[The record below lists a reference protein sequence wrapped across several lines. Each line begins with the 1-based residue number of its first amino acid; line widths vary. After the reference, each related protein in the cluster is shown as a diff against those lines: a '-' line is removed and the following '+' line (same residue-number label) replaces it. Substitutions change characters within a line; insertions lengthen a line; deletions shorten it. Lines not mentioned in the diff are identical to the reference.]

1 MSIQEAYC
9 IELGRVVSIIE
20 ARQEFLSQD
29 ISRRY
34 SEYHFLCSTES
45 CRAAGVKITGACY
58 KELPEEHKVSPYYK
72 YSEKNN
78 KPHHKAKSHLKN
90 QVIKNSSFVQKI

>member
-58 KELPEEHKVSPYYK
+58 KELPEEHKGIALLQIFR
-72 YSEKNN
+72 KNN
-78 KPHHKAKSHLKN
+78 KPTLC
-90 QVIKNSSFVQKI
+90 

>member
-45 CRAAGVKITGACY
+45 
-58 KELPEEHKVSPYYK
+58 
-72 YSEKNN
+72 
-78 KPHHKAKSHLKN
+78 
-90 QVIKNSSFVQKI
+90 